1 MKFINYIFLLL
12 TYTTVFSQ
20 TPSIEWEKSFGG
32 SDSDIPSKM
41 FLTSDNGYVIA
52 GSSRSNDGDLTQNQG
67 THDYWVVKISST
79 GQLEW
84 QKSLGGSQGETAY
97 SIIQTNEG
105 GYIVSGFTRSYTNDG
120 DITVHYGGEDIWV
133 VKLDSQGNIEWEK
146 SYGGSSNE
154 GGNDIIQTIDG
165 GYIIAGSSSSD
176 DGDVS
181 NNKGGVDYW
190 VVKITNTGMIEW
202 EKNYGGSGNDS
213 AERILQ
219 LNDGSY
225 IIVGTTTSNDGDVSS
240 NQGGNDFWIVKLQPD
255 GLIEWEKTFGGSSSD
270 VAKSIN
276 TTDDGGFIVAGYT
289 RSSDGN
295 ISTNYGGTD
304 YWVLKLSV
312 SGNLQ
317 WEKSYGG
324 TGEDYGEMVKQ
335 TQSGNYIISG
345 YSGSN
350 DIQVSNNHGSVD
362 SWVMETNTSGSII
375 WAKCYGGSNWDSS
388 SDFVFT
394 NDNSIVFC
402 GRTDSNDGDV
412 SENNGNSD
420 YWIVKLEPNIL
431 NISEFNSRS
440 IIYPNPVSEILK
452 ISCKNPIK
460 NVIIY
465 NSLGQ
470 QMLQK
475 AVNDFHIE
483 INLSSLSE
491 GSYVVK
497 IIYSDFEE
505 IQKFLIN
512 RQ

>member
-1 MKFINYIFLLL
+1 M
-12 TYTTVFSQ
+12 
-20 TPSIEWEKSFGG
+20 
-32 SDSDIPSKM
+32 
-41 FLTSDNGYVIA
+41 NG
-52 GSSRSNDGDLTQNQG
+52 
-67 THDYWVVKISST
+67 K
-79 GQLEW
+79 
-84 QKSLGGSQGETAY
+84 
-97 SIIQTNEG
+97 
-105 GYIVSGFTRSYTNDG
+105 
-120 DITVHYGGEDIWV
+120 
-133 VKLDSQGNIEWEK
+133 
-146 SYGGSSNE
+146 
-154 GGNDIIQTIDG
+154 
-165 GYIIAGSSSSD
+165 
-176 DGDVS
+176 
-181 NNKGGVDYW
+181 
-190 VVKITNTGMIEW
+190 
-202 EKNYGGSGNDS
+202 
-213 AERILQ
+213 
-219 LNDGSY
+219 
-225 IIVGTTTSNDGDVSS
+225 
-240 NQGGNDFWIVKLQPD
+240 
-255 GLIEWEKTFGGSSSD
+255 KTFGGSSSD

>member
-255 GLIEWEKTFGGSSSD
+255 GLIEWEKN
-270 VAKSIN
+270 IRW
-276 TTDDGGFIVAGYT
+276 FII
-289 RSSDGN
+289 R
-295 ISTNYGGTD
+295 
-304 YWVLKLSV
+304 
-312 SGNLQ
+312 
-317 WEKSYGG
+317 
-324 TGEDYGEMVKQ
+324 
-335 TQSGNYIISG
+335 
-345 YSGSN
+345 
-350 DIQVSNNHGSVD
+350 
-362 SWVMETNTSGSII
+362 
-375 WAKCYGGSNWDSS
+375 C
-388 SDFVFT
+388 
-394 NDNSIVFC
+394 
-402 GRTDSNDGDV
+402 R
-412 SENNGNSD
+412 
-420 YWIVKLEPNIL
+420 
-431 NISEFNSRS
+431 
-440 IIYPNPVSEILK
+440 
-452 ISCKNPIK
+452 
-460 NVIIY
+460 
-465 NSLGQ
+465 
-470 QMLQK
+470 
-475 AVNDFHIE
+475 
-483 INLSSLSE
+483 
-491 GSYVVK
+491 
-497 IIYSDFEE
+497 
-505 IQKFLIN
+505 
-512 RQ
+512 